1 MCRYICN
8 WVLGGEVKLYL
19 INFPINNFLIIN
31 FPIINHL
38 HHQQSTSSI
47 VPTSLAVSILSLHAS
62 DTLLVLF
69 SLRYIFILGFLVR
82 IDRDTVKQ
90 SSMISAFGI

>member
-1 MCRYICN
+1 MLCPCVGTFAIG
-8 WVLGGEVKLYL
+8 LGGEIKLYL
-19 INFPINNFLIIN
+19 INFPIM
-31 FPIINHL
+31 NHL

-47 VPTSLAVSILSLHAS
+47 VPTTLAVSILSLHAS
-62 DTLLVLF
+62 DVLLVLF
-69 SLRYIFILGFLVR
+69 FLRYIFILGFLLR